1 MTNLTLKILQVK
13 ITILFKI
20 IQINKTY
27 TKIIFIFFCIMYQK
41 PIEIRARL
49 RKPYY
54 ANFLDYFHDNSNED
68 HFYKILQNKCSNHL
82 IKSKILETN

>member
-1 MTNLTLKILQVK
+1 
-13 ITILFKI
+13 
-20 IQINKTY
+20 
-27 TKIIFIFFCIMYQK
+27 MYQK